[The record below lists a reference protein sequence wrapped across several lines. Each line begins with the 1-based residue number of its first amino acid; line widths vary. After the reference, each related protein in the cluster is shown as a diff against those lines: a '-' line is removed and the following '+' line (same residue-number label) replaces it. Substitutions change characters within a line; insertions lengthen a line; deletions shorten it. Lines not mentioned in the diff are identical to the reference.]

1 MARATTIKFQI
12 ENLDEFIANLEAME
26 RRANDGMEAALRD
39 EAGRTMRRAEGEVPQ
54 LTGKLKGSGFVGIP
68 SRWANGMEIR
78 FGFGTPYAL
87 YQHYGNYKHD
97 DGKQMFLA
105 DPVKWSRRGLSA
117 RVRAVLVRYF

>member
-12 ENLDEFIANLEAME
+12 ENMDEFIANLEQQTDK
-26 RRANDGMEAALRD
+26 ANRGMEAALRD
-39 EAGRTMRRAEGEVPQ
+39 EAQRTLLRAQGEVPVD
-54 LTGKLKGSGFVGIP
+54 TGRLRGSGFVGVP
-68 SRWANGMEIR
+68 SRWSNGMEIK

-87 YQHYGNYKHD
+87 YQHYGNYEHD
-97 DGKQMFLA
+97 DGKSQFLA